1 MVVVAVLVGEVGS
14 FLGKT
19 HEADTARA
27 LLLEHVT
34 FYAMLPEKRAMNQPS
49 VERGKKERRRGEVCL
64 CASCDKTQVAKMP
77 ATEAAATQLHLQRV
91 LCFFLCDVHM
101 SRCEINAC

>member
-1 MVVVAVLVGEVGS
+1 MSGKFKFAVVVVAVLVGEVGS

-49 VERGKKERRRGEVCL
+49 VERGNSNGRGEGRGLPVC
-64 CASCDKTQVAKMP
+64 
-77 ATEAAATQLHLQRV
+77 
-91 LCFFLCDVHM
+91 FL
-101 SRCEINAC
+101 

>member
-1 MVVVAVLVGEVGS
+1 MGEVGS

-49 VERGKKERRRGEVCL
+49 VERGNSNGRGKGGEKKGRGLPVC
-64 CASCDKTQVAKMP
+64 
-77 ATEAAATQLHLQRV
+77 
-91 LCFFLCDVHM
+91 FL
-101 SRCEINAC
+101 

>member
-49 VERGKKERRRGEVCL
+49 VERGNSNGRGEGREGGERGLPVC
-64 CASCDKTQVAKMP
+64 
-77 ATEAAATQLHLQRV
+77 
-91 LCFFLCDVHM
+91 FL
-101 SRCEINAC
+101 